1 VTYPVFP
8 LLSTAG
14 NGTQP
19 LETWRKGLYF
29 KYKEPRVPLGTVCG
43 KPTTAS
49 WLMTARR
56 SSGAARDVMAQ
67 RAMVRWWVRGN
78 IVGGLGEWVD
88 GWMNDWLFESSEG
101 DYQLTVAAR
110 G

>member
-1 VTYPVFP
+1 MSGLDWTGVDGEEGKGKFSTYPVVP

-14 NGTQP
+14 KGTQP

-29 KYKEPRVPLGTVCG
+29 RYREPKVPLGTVCG

-56 SSGAARDVMAQ
+56 SSGAAEVVDATAQ
-67 RAMVRWWVRGN
+67 RARVR
-78 IVGGLGEWVD
+78 
-88 GWMNDWLFESSEG
+88 
-101 DYQLTVAAR
+101 
-110 G
+110 